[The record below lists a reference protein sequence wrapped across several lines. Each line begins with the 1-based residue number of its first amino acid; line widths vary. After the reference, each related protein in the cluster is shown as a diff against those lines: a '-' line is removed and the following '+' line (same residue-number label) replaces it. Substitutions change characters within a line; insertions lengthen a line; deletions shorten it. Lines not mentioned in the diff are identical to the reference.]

1 MKFLV
6 DNAISPVVA
15 QGLRNAGFDAKHV
28 REFGLQT
35 ASDSVIFQKAREEIR
50 IIISADTDFTLL
62 LSQQNSSEPSV
73 ILFRKR
79 SERNPNKQ
87 IELLLKN
94 FTSTVQKY
102 LEDGCIL
109 IIEESR
115 IRVRSL
121 PLFSQ

>member
-28 REFGLQT
+28 RVFGLQT

-50 IIISADTDFTLL
+50 IIISADTDFALL

-73 ILFRKR
+73 ILFRKV

-102 LEDGCIL
+102 LEDRCI
-109 IIEESR
+109 
-115 IRVRSL
+115 
-121 PLFSQ
+121 